1 MKKTLSIL
9 SICALLATSAFAEIS
24 YWGWSRGVFTPASI
38 DQDGSV
44 EADFDT
50 SWGDEST
57 YVEFGFTGA
66 TEDKNAGF
74 NLTFANKTAFVDD
87 DEAYTGLGYF
97 DVEEASVWA
106 IPLEGLKAGMGLYS
120 YVDWYE
126 SESFGGRDFARN
138 LLGKCNTK
146 AYTFDEVYNTVNSWV
161 SYSNSGFMAAAQV
174 GIDDADSIDTVDLFA
189 FGDYFVGYTIENVGT
204 VKVAFFGDASED
216 SRYAQAQFS
225 LATIEN
231 LQLKL
236 SGAVPVSADDA
247 DYTAKIDLAGDYSMD
262 AATIHYYALETV
274 ADANI
279 LELGLGLDYSV
290 TDSVTST
297 NDIRG
302 YITDGDNTVAGTIG
316 VKKAFGDSYAGA
328 AIQGNYNLDSNDYE
342 FGIPLMITISL

>member
-1 MKKTLSIL
+1 MKKTLGIL
-9 SICALLATSAFAEIS
+9 SICALVATSAFADIS
-24 YWGWSRGVFTPASI
+24 YWGWGRGVFTPASI
-38 DQDGSV
+38 NQDGDV
-44 EADFDT
+44 DADFDT
-50 SWGDEST
+50 SWGDDSA

-66 TEDKNAGF
+66 TEDDTAGF

-106 IPLEGLKAGMGLYS
+106 TPLENLTAGMGLYS
-120 YVDWYE
+120 YVDWSE

-138 LLGKCNTK
+138 LLGDCNTK
-146 AYTFDEVYNTVNSWV
+146 AYTFGYAYSTVNSWV
-161 SYSNSGFMAAAQV
+161 TYDNGGLMAAAQV
-174 GIDDADSIDTVDLFA
+174 GIDDSDAIETVDLFA
-189 FGDYFVGYTIENVGT
+189 FGKYFIGYTIENIGT
-204 VKVAFFGDASED
+204 VKAAFFGDASEG

-225 LATIEN
+225 LASIEN
-231 LQLKL
+231 LELKL

-274 ADANI
+274 ADTNI
-279 LELGLGLDYSV
+279 LELGLGLDYAL
-290 TDSVTST
+290 TDVITST

-316 VKKAFGDSYAGA
+316 VKKAFGNSYAGA

-342 FGIPLMITISL
+342 IGIPLMITIDL